1 MASLMDLNAL
11 SRLITAFFDVYQELT
26 VVGIVLPTGWFGRPY
41 DNYYTLKSI
50 DIDPENDGLSL
61 DLSYGWRLSIKP
73 LSAELSDSRQE
84 LTVQVE
90 SGEMLAPSVKQTF
103 GSGDVVFCVADGK
116 YSRAAFDANSAL
128 LEPFI
133 R

>member
-1 MASLMDLNAL
+1 MDLKAL
-11 SRLITAFFDVYQELT
+11 SGLIRAFFDVYQELT

-50 DIDPENDGLSL
+50 DIDPEGDGLRL
-61 DLSYGWRLSIKP
+61 DLSYAWRLSITP

-84 LTVQVE
+84 LTVTVK
-90 SGEMLAPSVKQTF
+90 SGEMRAAAVKQRF
-103 GSGDVVFCVADGK
+103 SSGEVVFCVQDGE
-116 YSRAAFDANSAL
+116 YSRASLAANGTL
-128 LEPFI
+128 LQPFI